1 VGNRGVCLYWPH
13 GEAACSP
20 RRSLFEFGR
29 GHAPA
34 PPELL
39 LLMMLGRRSSPTAR
53 VFGTKSSYS
62 LTAAYD
68 TKLSH
73 VLMMM
78 TVDCELIFYGHIML
92 LPNFSETSKIE
103 RGTTDIN

>member
-1 VGNRGVCLYWPH
+1 
-13 GEAACSP
+13 
-20 RRSLFEFGR
+20 
-29 GHAPA
+29 
-34 PPELL
+34 
-39 LLMMLGRRSSPTAR
+39 